1 MVLESKNEL
10 KIMTDFSTLYS
21 ESNAMSPLDENS
33 EVTNIR
39 RPQEYI
45 TRLESNRADNES
57 PNELMMDLD
66 TDTGVYC
73 GKSNVTDDE
82 NEDSFGSGQ
91 MSPATSEVVEIR
103 KALKD
108 ALGMNKILEQELSD
122 LKDVLAK
129 KNSEFTAVK
138 SPKAMENDFKEE
150 RRIFEKE
157 KKAFLAEKSDFLFEK
172 SMLTDEIE
180 MLKNRDMDDDDDD
193 DGLSPEEEES
203 DKKTLL
209 NEIVRIK
216 TTSAMHEEEFQRR
229 LLAAENNVTKFQNE
243 VIAME
248 MLKLA
253 MENRIENLEDEKEVE
268 SQKHEEQVTGLLKA
282 AGLYDRSSFEGPS
295 PARKTILSD
304 TWVDLFRRQLDDERM
319 KINALKACLLPYT
332 NCLSREDNDTLHQAG
347 IILIPRPPPPLKS
360 NRNSVS
366 LFRSFSGAIRPLRI

>member
-1 MVLESKNEL
+1 MVFESKSEL
-10 KIMTDFSTLYS
+10 KILTDFGALYG
-21 ESNAMSPLDENS
+21 ESDAMSPSAENS

-39 RPQEYI
+39 RLPEYG
-45 TRLESNRADNES
+45 TRLESNRTENES
-57 PNELMMDLD
+57 PHDLMMDID
-66 TDTGVYC
+66 PETGAYC

-91 MSPATSEVVEIR
+91 MSPSSGEVIEIR
-103 KALKD
+103 KALQD
-108 ALGMNKILEQELSD
+108 ALGMNKKLEEEVLL
-122 LKDVLAK
+122 LKAQLAK
-129 KNSEFTAVK
+129 KNAEFCSMK

-150 RRIFEKE
+150 RRLLEKE

-172 SMLTDEIE
+172 GLLTDEIE
-180 MLKNRDMDDDDDD
+180 SLKNREMIDD
-193 DGLSPEEEES
+193 DGFSPEEAES

-282 AGLYDRSSFEGPS
+282 AGLYDRSSFECPS
-295 PARKTILSD
+295 PASKTILSD

-366 LFRSFSGAIRPLRI
+366 IFGSFGGAMRPLRI